1 MPRRRNDRG
10 DDKSAKG
17 VRRLFVPLYSTCLK
31 ITGRKQEMAKYQ
43 KGQSGNPSGKPKGA
57 LSPSGR
63 LRDAIAKDLP
73 KILSTLRDRALE
85 GDVQAASLLLSRCL
99 PPLRAESAAQYISVP
114 GSSLGER
121 AEAIVKAAVGGELP
135 TNAAAEL
142 MGVLAGQAKILETI
156 ELERRIAAL
165 EERNETK

>member
-1 MPRRRNDRG
+1 
-10 DDKSAKG
+10 
-17 VRRLFVPLYSTCLK
+17 
-31 ITGRKQEMAKYQ
+31 MAKYQ

-73 KILSTLRDRALE
+73 KILAMLRDRALE

-99 PPLRAESAAQYISVP
+99 PPLRPASATQAIKLS
-114 GSSLGER
+114 GASLGER
-121 AEAIVKAAVGGELP
+121 AEAIVKAAVDGELP
-135 TNAAAEL
+135 TSAAAEL
-142 MGVLAGQAKILETI
+142 MGVLSGQAKILETI

-165 EERNETK
+165 EERNEKK

>member
-1 MPRRRNDRG
+1 
-10 DDKSAKG
+10 
-17 VRRLFVPLYSTCLK
+17 
-31 ITGRKQEMAKYQ
+31 MAKYQ

-73 KILSTLRDRALE
+73 KILSALRDRALE

-99 PPLRAESAAQYISVP
+99 PPLRPESSTQAIKLSGV
-114 GSSLGER
+114 SLGER
-121 AEAIVKAAVGGELP
+121 AEAIVKAAVDGELP

-142 MGVLAGQAKILETI
+142 MGVLGGQAKILETI

-165 EERNETK
+165 EERNEKK